1 MNKGIQKT
9 LLLGLALSLVTS
21 PAFAADNAST
31 EESVG
36 VGVGA
41 VIGGVA
47 GGPVG
52 FIIGAAI
59 GAKLGDEF
67 YERNEEVDSLS
78 ASLNGSQNQV
88 SSLERDIAALQ
99 GEVRSKDDELQQAR
113 ELAKPELLSLL
124 KAGIEMDLLFRT
136 DEDTLSDSTG
146 GRLEQL
152 AASLAANPDIQIHL
166 DGYADERGDEIY
178 NQDLS
183 ARRVAYVRD
192 VLVAAGIP
200 ANRISIDAHGESAAA
215 EQNADSFALERRVS
229 LTLYVGET
237 PSFASNPR

>member
-1 MNKGIQKT
+1 MNKGKGKT
-9 LLLGLALSLVTS
+9 LLLGLALSLVTV
-21 PAFAADNAST
+21 PALAGDNASR
-31 EESVG
+31 EESAGVG
-36 VGVGA
+36 VGV

-47 GGPVG
+47 GGPLG
-52 FIIGAAI
+52 AIIGAAI

-78 ASLNGSQNQV
+78 ASLN
-88 SSLERDIAALQ
+88 SSESKVTNLERDIVALQ
-99 GEVRSKDDELQQAR
+99 GDVRSRDDELQQVR

-124 KAGIEMDLLFRT
+124 QAGIEMDLLFRT
-136 DEDTLSDSTG
+136 DEDVLSDTTG
-146 GRLEQL
+146 DRLEQL
-152 AASLAANPDIQIHL
+152 AGSLAANPDIQIQL
-166 DGYADERGDEIY
+166 DGYADERGDESY

-200 ANRISIDAHGESAAA
+200 ANRISIDAHGESAAT
-215 EQNADSFALERRVS
+215 EQNVDSFALERRVS

-237 PSFASNPR
+237 PSFASTPR